1 MRTVLCSMRTVSC
14 RCTRT
19 CSSNSRRYIAITMT
33 LAQVSKAKVRQV
45 GGTFSRTP
53 TPPEHKGNFL
63 LCGVWYPCLSGISR
77 SLSLELHGSVVLP
90 FGAPRMGAQGVT
102 LAVHGSTCESRVRLS
117 QLILLR
123 VGSAGRARLLDEP
136 FGIAR
141 ALG

>member
-19 CSSNSRRYIAITMT
+19 CSSNSRHYIAITMT

-63 LCGVWYPCLSGISR
+63 LCGVWYPCLSGYQPQSFFRATWVSGAAFRHTTDGGSGGNACCAWIDLRIPSEIEPTYTSPGWVSR
-77 SLSLELHGSVVLP
+77 
-90 FGAPRMGAQGVT
+90 
-102 LAVHGSTCESRVRLS
+102 TC
-117 QLILLR
+117 
-123 VGSAGRARLLDEP
+123 
-136 FGIAR
+136 
-141 ALG
+141 